1 MDDAHIGILGASGLV
16 GSCLMAQLTG
26 SGCRVTAFS
35 RRKIELPDDQMQW
48 KPLSV
53 QTPVQKTISHW
64 ISLIPIWVLPEYG
77 NWIADHGARRL
88 VALSSTSC
96 LVKKNSS
103 DPHERYVAGQLARGE
118 SFLCTWGRTR
128 KVDWIVLRP
137 TLIYGNGKDKNIAEI
152 ARLVKR
158 LGFFPLMGKALG
170 KRQPVHAGDVAAAC
184 LSVLNTTCVANRSYN
199 LAGGETLAYRDMVA
213 RVFEG
218 LGRRPVMPV
227 VPVWCFGL
235 ALRCLKMI
243 PRYRHWTMTMADRM
257 NQDLVFDSSEAVRDF
272 GYSPRKRF
280 LMTEQ

>member
-16 GSCLMAQLTG
+16 GTCLMAQLTG

-35 RRKIELPDDQMQW
+35 RRKIEFSDDQMLW
-48 KPLSV
+48 KQLSV

-88 VALSSTSC
+88 VALSSTSRV
-96 LVKKNSS
+96 VKKDSS
-103 DPHERYVAGQLARGE
+103 DPYERDVVRQLVRGE
-118 SFLCTWGRTR
+118 TFLCNWGRTR

-152 ARLVKR
+152 TRLVKR
-158 LGFFPLMGKALG
+158 LGFFPLVGEALG

-184 LSVLNTTCVANRSYN
+184 LSVLNTTRVANRSYN

-213 RVFEG
+213 RVFES

-227 VPVWCFGL
+227 VPVWMFGL
-235 ALRCLKMI
+235 ALTCLKMI
-243 PRYRHWTMTMADRM
+243 PRYRHWTMAMADRM
-257 NQDLVFDSSEAVRDF
+257 NQDLVFDCSEAVRDF